1 MLQMVVG
8 LLCHAG
14 WGVPMYNW
22 KKKKKKTKKGLCT
35 IGKNKN

>member
-22 KKKKKKTKKGLCT
+22 KKKIKTKKKRT
-35 IGKNKN
+35 MYNWKK